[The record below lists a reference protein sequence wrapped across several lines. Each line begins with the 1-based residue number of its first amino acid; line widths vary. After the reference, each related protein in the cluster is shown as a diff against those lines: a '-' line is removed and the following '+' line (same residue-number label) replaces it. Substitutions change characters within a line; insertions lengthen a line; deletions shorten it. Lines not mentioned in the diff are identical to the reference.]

1 MYHVKRIV
9 WSVLLFLLL
18 VVSTQTIVI
27 LPTAMSQTGTNQC
40 VQYEQKQKLI
50 HIFCKSIHFTDI
62 YRQINNNS
70 ILHTESDSDVN
81 QSTSSGKGKS
91 MASLLIDRYNQ

>member
-9 WSVLLFLLL
+9 WSVRLFLFL

-81 QSTSSGKGKS
+81 QSTLSGKGKS
-91 MASLLIDRYNQ
+91 MTSLLIET

>member
-1 MYHVKRIV
+1 
-9 WSVLLFLLL
+9 
-18 VVSTQTIVI
+18 
-27 LPTAMSQTGTNQC
+27 MSQTGTNEC

-50 HIFCKSIHFTDI
+50 PIVCKSINFTDI
-62 YRQINNNS
+62 YRQVNTNS

-91 MASLLIDRYNQ
+91 MASLLIET